1 MDESVTDVLAELIK
15 TSSSAIS
22 VECVRELPI
31 RGISDKGVIDYAR
44 KESRITVT
52 TETAMNH
59 KSFPVCSHPGII
71 VLSGRHRHEAA
82 QADIFKRFLL
92 SGHRK
97 SAQDAVTFI
106 NEKEVRIKSHAGESS
121 FVL

>member
-1 MDESVTDVLAELIK
+1 MTHVLAELIK

-92 SGHRK
+92 SLATENPLKTLSLLSTKRK
-97 SAQDAVTFI
+97 FES
-106 NEKEVRIKSHAGESS
+106 KSSCR
-121 FVL
+121 